1 MPKRIT
7 PPQFRALTEKII
19 RPLPFS
25 EQLAVLSALASG
37 QPVRPLLVENE
48 DNLVFGRLLDRLT
61 TSGVLD
67 ERQRQADRQ
76 ETFRDR
82 RHGGKTWAAD
92 ERGSTLLGGSDIG
105 HRRLFGT
112 SR

>member
-1 MPKRIT
+1 VPKRIT
-7 PPQFRALTEKII
+7 PSQFRALTEKII

-25 EQLAVLSALASG
+25 ERLAVLSALASG

-67 ERQRQADRQ
+67 ERQRQAEGRP
-76 ETFRDR
+76 RIR
-82 RHGGKTWAAD
+82 RCHGNSGAKTREPTAA
-92 ERGSTLLGGSDIG
+92 RGTECLCIG
-105 HRRLFGT
+105 AR
-112 SR
+112 